1 MTNSTRNLF
10 TALASGVVLGSA
22 IGVLLAP
29 SEGSKTRRRLM
40 GRQNKLED
48 DIDNAIRAGKKS
60 LRNMQAELTDA
71 TEDAEY
77 YFGHLVSEG
86 RRALKEAKNK
96 AENAENEADSYL
108 TKVVRSGK
116 RILNDMSHKVED
128 KIQDTVAATKAKVLK
143 NDLQET
149 N

>member
-1 MTNSTRNLF
+1 MINSTRNLI
-10 TALASGVVLGSA
+10 TALASGVVLGSVL
-22 IGVLLAP
+22 GVLLAP

-71 TEDAEY
+71 SEDAEY

-86 RRALKEAKNK
+86 RKALKEAKNK
-96 AENAENEADSYL
+96 AENAQDEADGYL
-108 TKVVRSGK
+108 TKVVKNGK
-116 RILNDMSHKVED
+116 RILNDLSHKAEE
-128 KIQDTVAATKAKVLK
+128 KIQDTIASTKAKLQD
-143 NDLQET
+143 NDLQKA